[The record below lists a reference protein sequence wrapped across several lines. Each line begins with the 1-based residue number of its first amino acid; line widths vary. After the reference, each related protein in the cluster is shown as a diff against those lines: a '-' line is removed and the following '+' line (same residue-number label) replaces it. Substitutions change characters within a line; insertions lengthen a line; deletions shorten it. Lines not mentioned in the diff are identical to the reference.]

1 MRAGRVAAPEK
12 NLDATPRKM
21 QPRSK
26 VRCMSRD
33 MSPGTGRYGG
43 VAGVRCRGARGRG
56 GPAVR
61 SAAPAGPWAGCQMF
75 RRMSGDVAPGTGRCG
90 GVARVRCSGA
100 KGHGGQ
106 VFGRPLRRGQGL
118 GASTSVHV
126 KGHVARDRPLRRGRI
141 CAVHARQGPWGQGSA
156 GRYGG
161 ARGCAPCGFG
171 ACRGTCRHGPAAP
184 AGSFGGLGVRRRKV
198 ARGRFVAAISAQGRL
213 GPNGGAG
220 GCGGWSQLGKCYARG
235 FSAPQ
240 LKADG
245 LRVSPSM

>member
-1 MRAGRVAAPEK
+1 MRAGRGPRQRKTLMPRQERCNPAAKFGACRGTYRQGPA
-12 NLDATPRKM
+12 ATAGS
-21 QPRSK
+21 Q
-26 VRCMSRD
+26 
-33 MSPGTGRYGG
+33 
-43 VAGVRCRGARGRG
+43 GVRCRGARGRG

-61 SAAPAGPWAGCQMF
+61 SAAPAGPRAGCQKF
-75 RRMSGDVAPGTGRCG
+75 RRMSGDVSPGTGRFG
-90 GVARVRCSGA
+90 GVARVRCRGA

-198 ARGRFVAAISAQGRL
+198 ARGRFVAAVSAQGRL
-213 GPNGGAG
+213 GPKVGLAAAG
-220 GCGGWSQLGKCYARG
+220 VGPSWGSATRG
-235 FSAPQ
+235 VFR
-240 LKADG
+240 L
-245 LRVSPSM
+245 PS